1 MPQDS
6 SPKTPAP
13 RFRDYLEA
21 AWSVIEPAT
30 LFVGGYHVDAI
41 ADHLEAITFGW
52 LKNLVIN
59 IPPRHSKS
67 SLVAVLWPTWEW
79 IDQPHLRYL
88 FMSYAQHLSVRDS
101 LKCRDLI
108 LSDWYQRQW
117 GDRYALHAD
126 QNQKMYY
133 RNHKGG
139 HRLASSVG
147 GVGTGEGGERIVTD
161 DPHHALDV
169 EKAETERENV
179 LNWWD
184 GAMTSRANNPATV
197 SRVIV
202 MQRLHTHDL
211 TGHVLEKMEEGGE
224 SYEFLVLPAEYEPR
238 LTVCLAA
245 SPKPLAHDPR
255 TTEGEALS
263 PERFPTPELRKIEIG
278 MGQQRYA
285 GQYQQRPAPASGAV
299 FLRAWW
305 DAGRNRY
312 DLGEHLALSSKIVG
326 RFLSFDT
333 AMKDK
338 ETSDYTGWWV
348 ADLLANYTLRLRW
361 VQNEKLQFHDLLSTM
376 QAEAQRWN
384 YDGKL
389 KRVLI
394 EDKNSGTSAGQSLQ
408 AAADRKLAGLIEMFL
423 PHGSKLYRAR
433 QAAQWCRLDCVEL
446 PNPSDDVPWLA
457 DFAGPEP
464 GGKLFKFPAI
474 THDDDI
480 DAGVQLILYLEH
492 YLAEGFRA
500 RGGKVAA

>member
-1 MPQDS
+1 
-6 SPKTPAP
+6 
-13 RFRDYLEA
+13 
-21 AWSVIEPAT
+21 
-30 LFVGGYHVDAI
+30 
-41 ADHLEAITFGW
+41 
-52 LKNLVIN
+52 
-59 IPPRHSKS
+59 
-67 SLVAVLWPTWEW
+67 
-79 IDQPHLRYL
+79 
-88 FMSYAQHLSVRDS
+88 
-101 LKCRDLI
+101 
-108 LSDWYQRQW
+108 
-117 GDRYALHAD
+117 
-126 QNQKMYY
+126 
-133 RNHKGG
+133 
-139 HRLASSVG
+139 
-147 GVGTGEGGERIVTD
+147 
-161 DPHHALDV
+161 
-169 EKAETERENV
+169 
-179 LNWWD
+179 
-184 GAMTSRANNPATV
+184 
-197 SRVIV
+197 
-202 MQRLHTHDL
+202 
-211 TGHVLEKMEEGGE
+211 
-224 SYEFLVLPAEYEPR
+224 
-238 LTVCLAA
+238 
-245 SPKPLAHDPR
+245 
-255 TTEGEALS
+255 
-263 PERFPTPELRKIEIG
+263 
-278 MGQQRYA
+278 
-285 GQYQQRPAPASGAV
+285 
-299 FLRAWW
+299 
-305 DAGRNRY
+305 
-312 DLGEHLALSSKIVG
+312 
-326 RFLSFDT
+326 
-333 AMKDK
+333 MKDK